1 MLSLLPNT
9 GDAANFKISLEGL
22 SDDSAVDRDEE
33 CITKSASEFD
43 ETEGGQL
50 ASSAFDT

>member
-1 MLSLLPNT
+1 MLSLLTNT
-9 GDAANFKISLEGL
+9 GDAANFKISLDGL
-22 SDDSAVDRDEE
+22 SDDYAVDNDEE